1 MGTPVFMAR
10 SMILQIFRAYASESE
25 PPNTVKSWAKTNT
38 GRPCMRPGAHDH
50 PVAGDALGI
59 HPEVMPLVHHQLV
72 HLGERALVEEELEAL
87 AGGLLSGLVLALDAL
102 RAPAQVGGLVAAA

>member
-38 GRPCMRPGAHDH
+38 GRP
-50 PVAGDALGI
+50 
-59 HPEVMPLVHHQLV
+59 
-72 HLGERALVEEELEAL
+72 
-87 AGGLLSGLVLALDAL
+87 
-102 RAPAQVGGLVAAA
+102 